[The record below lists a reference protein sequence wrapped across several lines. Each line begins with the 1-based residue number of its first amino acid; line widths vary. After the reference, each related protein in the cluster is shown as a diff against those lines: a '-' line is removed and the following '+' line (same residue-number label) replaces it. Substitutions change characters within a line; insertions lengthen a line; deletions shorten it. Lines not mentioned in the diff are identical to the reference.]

1 MNLPDLGL
9 LLDVDGPVA
18 SPVTRT
24 IAIGSIARDLVDL
37 VAEGVPIA
45 FITGRSHEFIADVV
59 IPALQ
64 DAGLREALLR
74 PEARMFGVFEK
85 GGAWSTI
92 DADGMGE
99 PTIDQTVAFGA
110 DAVYAIRD
118 LVERRFA
125 DTMFFDE
132 TKRAMISVEQRT
144 DVGSE
149 EYRRAQRDFQD
160 EAFRIL
166 IAQGVGLRY
175 EEQVVPDADG
185 AVPFRIDPTVISTD
199 VESIRLDKDHAA
211 QRALEHF
218 RARGPMPRKWLSVG
232 DSRSDYLMADQLHAE
247 GFDTAHL
254 DVRPGDGIL
263 ERPYAV
269 LTEEGLIHDEAFA
282 AHLTRIRA
290 ELGV

>member
-1 MNLPDLGL
+1 MNPPDLGL

-24 IAIGSIARDLVDL
+24 IAIDSIARDLVDL
-37 VAEGVPIA
+37 VAAGVPIA

-64 DAGLREALLR
+64 EAGLREALLR
-74 PEARMFGVFEK
+74 PGTRMFGVFEK

-99 PTIDQTVAFGA
+99 PTIDRSVAFSA
-110 DAVYAIRD
+110 DAVDAIRD

-132 TKRAMISVEQRT
+132 TKRAMISVEQRK

-149 EYRRAQRDFQD
+149 DYRPSQRAFQD
-160 EAFRIL
+160 QAFAVL
-166 IAQGVGLRY
+166 TGQGVGLRY
-175 EEQVVPDADG
+175 EEQSVADSDG

-199 VESIRLDKDHAA
+199 IESIRLDKDHAA

-218 RARGPMPRKWLSVG
+218 RAQGPMPSTWLSVG
-232 DSRSDYLMADQLHAE
+232 DSRSDYLMADQLHTE
-247 GFDTAHL
+247 GFETAHL

-263 ERPYAV
+263 DRPYTV
-269 LTEEGLIHDEAFA
+269 LTEGDLIHDEAFA
-282 AHLTRIRA
+282 AHLTGIRA